1 MPAGKDGHMTELRQI
16 IGVINGLNEVEQLE
30 AQIGEWHVEI
40 MNRDWRDQR
49 EITFTKPLP
58 KKDEEPEEPEAEP
71 EEAAI
76 DDLPFA

>member
-16 IGVINGLNEVEQLE
+16 VGVINGLNEVEKLE

-40 MNRDWRDQR
+40 GDWDYKNTR
-49 EITFTKPLP
+49 EITFSRPI
-58 KKDEEPEEPEAEP
+58 KKQEEEQP